1 MSEAEAVKRS
11 TEGPVTREWLV
22 RDLKALG
29 VEPGMLLMV
38 HSSLSRLGW
47 VLGREMT
54 VLSALR
60 EAVGDGGTLVMPAFC
75 GDNTDPARWR
85 NPPVP
90 EDWKPL
96 IRNQMPPYDPATA
109 PTREMSCIADY
120 FRGLPGVR
128 RSSHPSASWV
138 AQGPLAERVTA
149 GHSLEMALGEQ
160 SPLGRCYELD
170 GRVLSLATEQ
180 TTILHFAEYRAE
192 FAGKEYYR
200 QGAAVLI
207 DGRRE
212 WVTMDEVRG
221 DNGDFEQL
229 RRDFIA
235 AHPSGAATWRTGRT
249 GYGESRLFRIRPL
262 VDFAVGWMARH
273 RQAKA

>member
-1 MSEAEAVKRS
+1 MSEAEAVARS
-11 TEGPVTREWLV
+11 TQGPVTREWLV

-29 VEPGMLLMV
+29 VEAGMLLMV
-38 HSSLSRLGW
+38 HASLSRLGW

-54 VLSALR
+54 VLGALR
-60 EAVGDGGTLVMPAFC
+60 EAVGESGTLVMPAFC

-90 EDWKPL
+90 EDWKPV
-96 IRNQMPPYDPATA
+96 IRDQMPPYDPRTA
-109 PTREMSCIADY
+109 PTREMGRLADY
-120 FRGLPGVR
+120 FRQLPGVL
-128 RSSHPSASWV
+128 RSAHPSASW
-138 AQGPLAERVTA
+138 AAEGPLAERVTA

-180 TTILHFAEYRAE
+180 TTILHLAEYRAE
-192 FAGKEYYR
+192 YPGKEYYR

-207 DGRRE
+207 DGQRE
-212 WVTMDEVRG
+212 WVTMDELRG
-221 DNGDFEQL
+221 DNGDFERI

-235 AHPSGAATWRTGRT
+235 ANPSGPATWRTGRT
-249 GYGESRLFRIRPL
+249 GYGESRLFCIRPL
-262 VDFAVGWMARH
+262 VDFAAGWMGQQRRAR
-273 RQAKA
+273 